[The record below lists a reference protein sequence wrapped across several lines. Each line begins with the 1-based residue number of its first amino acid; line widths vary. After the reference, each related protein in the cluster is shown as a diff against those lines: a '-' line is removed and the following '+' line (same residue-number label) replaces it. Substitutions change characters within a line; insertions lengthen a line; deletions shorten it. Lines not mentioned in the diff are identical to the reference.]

1 MLKFLQEF
9 LEVVFLAIV
18 KESLLGEEQVSSCQ
32 TTVRV
37 QKRLNFSSDSWIIPE
52 FLQEFL
58 GVIFILIAIKSLL
71 CEANMRSRQTRIWA
85 QKRLNF

>member
-1 MLKFLQEF
+1 MD
-9 LEVVFLAIV
+9 VVFHVVAKQSV
-18 KESLLGEEQVSSCQ
+18 LGEEEVSSCQ

-52 FLQEFL
+52 FLQDFL

-71 CEANMRSRQTRIWA
+71 CKANMRSRQTRIWA